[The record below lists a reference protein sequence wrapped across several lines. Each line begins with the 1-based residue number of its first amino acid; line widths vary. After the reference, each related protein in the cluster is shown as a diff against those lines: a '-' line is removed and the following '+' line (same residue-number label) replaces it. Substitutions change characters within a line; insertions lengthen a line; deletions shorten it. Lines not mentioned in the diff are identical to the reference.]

1 MPILVQQKCTWISLR
16 PNSHVFAFKG
26 EVWRGFLKFLVLSKL
41 KPFYKSTL
49 KNPVYLQPELI
60 ADCAALLSV
69 IPIISLFRQPWHLNR
84 VISTGCQSCHSCQTF
99 PVAATSISQA
109 PRSNSSVLG
118 PRTRAN
124 CQKGRG
130 KNGQDPVL
138 TGGRRWPMAKKCKKY
153 FRFWARDGPGHA
165 FWGERCHGGLFW
177 RKIKKSTL

>member
-1 MPILVQQKCTWISLR
+1 MDQGRGQVGLKITSCQFWCNRNVLGSPCGPIHMS
-16 PNSHVFAFKG
+16 S
-26 EVWRGFLKFLVLSKL
+26 FLKVKFDGDFFKFLVLSKL

-49 KNPVYLQPELI
+49 KNPVYLQYELI

-99 PVAATSISQA
+99 PVAATSFSQA
-109 PRSNSSVLG
+109 LRSNSSVLG

-153 FRFWARDGPGHA
+153 FRF
-165 FWGERCHGGLFW
+165 
-177 RKIKKSTL
+177 